1 MNVTKSFF
9 GNTPAGDVDL
19 YTLTNRN
26 EMSVQISSLGA
37 ALVSIKVPD
46 KDGKAEDVLL
56 GYDTALEYYERD
68 GFLGAVVGPVA
79 NRIAGAEFELEGKV
93 YHLQAND
100 GPNNLHSHFELGYH
114 RRIWSVKESGGSLL
128 FSLTDEEQTGFPGK
142 KTVTVEYTLT
152 DQNELKI
159 HYHLSSDE
167 NTPVNLTNHSYFNLD
182 GHDSGSVLDHRLTLN
197 ASRYTEVREGAI
209 PTGMLPVAE
218 GTVMDF
224 TKGRVIGDDIE
235 ADFEQL
241 KLTIGYD
248 HNWVIDG
255 WDGSLRHFATL
266 VGKKSG
272 RIMEAY
278 TTLPGVQFYAGNYL
292 DGRTGK
298 NGAKYFKRQ
307 GLCLETQYFP
317 DSVHH
322 DNFPSCIFGPG
333 RDYDSETV
341 FKFI

>member
-1 MNVTKSFF
+1 MNVVKSFF
-9 GNTPAGDVDL
+9 GTTPAGDVDL
-19 YTLTNRN
+19 FTVINDKN
-26 EMSVQISSLGA
+26 MSVSISSLGA
-37 ALVSIKVPD
+37 TLVSIKVPD
-46 KDGKAEDVLL
+46 RNGHVDDVLL
-56 GYDTALEYYERD
+56 GYDSAKEYYDRD
-68 GFLGAVVGPVA
+68 GFFGAVVGPVA
-79 NRIAGAEFELEGKV
+79 NRIAGGEFELDGKTC
-93 YHLQAND
+93 HLQIND
-100 GPNNLHSHFELGYH
+100 GPNNLHSHLELGYH
-114 RRIWSVKESGGSLL
+114 RRIWDVKKEGESLV
-128 FSLTDEEQTGFPGK
+128 FSLYDDVDTGFPGK

-152 DQNELKI
+152 DENELKI
-159 HYHLSSDE
+159 RYHLSSDE
-167 NTPVNLTNHSYFNLD
+167 KTPVNLTNHSYFNLD
-182 GHDSGSVLDHRLTLN
+182 GHNSGSVLGHRLTLN
-197 ASRYTEVREGAI
+197 ASKYTQVREGAI
-209 PTGMLPVAE
+209 PTGVLSDVS

-235 ADFEQL
+235 ADFDQL

-266 VGKKSG
+266 VGPASG
-272 RIMEAY
+272 RVMEAY

-298 NGAKYFKRQ
+298 GGAKYYKRQ
-307 GLCLETQYFP
+307 AMCLETQYFP

-322 DNFPSCIFGPG
+322 DNFPDCIFGPD